1 MVVRIRITRVPRAS
15 EVASRLAG
23 PLTLLSV
30 SCFFL
35 SVWKILADL
44 GWGGQFFIANGVW
57 SHWQLWIAAAVAAQ
71 LLSFRLSRP
80 RPLIS

>member
-1 MVVRIRITRVPRAS
+1 MS
-15 EVASRLAG
+15 GLAG
-23 PLTLLSV
+23 LLTLLSV
-30 SCFFL
+30 TCFTV

-44 GWGGQFFIANGVW
+44 GWAGRFFATAGIL
-57 SHWQLWIAAAVAAQ
+57 SHWQVWISGAVAAQ

>member
-1 MVVRIRITRVPRAS
+1 MVVRIRITRIPRAS
-15 EVASRLAG
+15 VIASGLAG

-30 SCFFL
+30 TSFSL

-44 GWGGQFFIANGVW
+44 GWAGKFFIASGVL
-57 SHWQLWIAAAVAAQ
+57 SHWQLWIAGAVVAQ
-71 LLSFRLSRP
+71 LISFRLSRP